1 MIRLPLLGA
10 DSVAFPDIET
20 ALAEPDGLLAFGGD
34 LSSNRLLAAYSHGIF
49 PWYSEGQPILWWSP
63 NPRMVFSTASPHVP
77 GRLQRWLKTCE
88 WTIRADHAFDE
99 VMQACAEPRHD
110 DGGTW
115 ITDDMLMAYSRLH
128 AEGHA
133 HSLEVYEGDA
143 LVGGI
148 YGIAIGRMFFG
159 ESMFSRRDHASKVAL
174 LSLCRGLADQGF
186 PLLDA
191 QVCSDHLMTLGAKAM
206 SRVDFRREIGRLC
219 AQPSIPGNWAELF
232 AGMQPRRLVTP
243 TEMPDGWPETGDSH
257 CHPRVQA

>member
-10 DSVAFPDIET
+10 DSIAFPDIET
-20 ALAEPDGLLAFGGD
+20 ALDEPDGLLAFGGD

-63 NPRMVFSTASPHVP
+63 NPRMVFSTASPHVSR
-77 GRLQRWLKTCE
+77 RLQRWLKSCA
-88 WTIRADHAFDE
+88 WTICADHAFAE
-99 VMQACAEPRHD
+99 VMRACAEPRHD

-115 ITDDMLMAYSRLH
+115 ITDDMLMAYARLH

-133 HSLEVYEGDA
+133 HSLEVYEGDT

-174 LSLCRGLADQGF
+174 LSLCRGLAAHGF

-191 QVCSDHLMTLGAKAM
+191 QVRSDHLMTLGARVM
-206 SRVDFRREIGRLC
+206 SRVDFRREIERLC
-219 AQPSIPGNWAELF
+219 SLPGIPGNWNGLF
-232 AGMQPRRLVTP
+232 DEIKPQMLGVA
-243 TEMPDGWPETGDSH
+243 PEITVG
-257 CHPRVQA
+257 R